1 MSDDDK
7 RINDESSGSDSSD
20 DDDVRAVDTTNV
32 DAGLFSSDEDEDGSD
47 AGVQQENVKYV
58 DEHVVIPFADR
69 PERSSV
75 DPSKFEMLVAHLPA
89 TIDVIPEP
97 FAKDQ
102 YDKDAEEKL
111 LAERNKSFAAYSLIR
126 HRIDDRTGRVQ
137 SNTRLVEYSDGSRVL
152 FVGKEAFHAPV
163 GASTKNSFVALNRR
177 ASRGDG
183 STYVLQAD
191 TVGTVALAAWE
202 TQLPNFEYCW
212 CCGVGCA
219 GHLLSSSRASC
230 SISSSL
236 RV

>member
-58 DEHVVIPFADR
+58 DEHVVIPFADW

-97 FAKDQ
+97 FAHTSCGGGSQ
-102 YDKDAEEKL
+102 PSSIFDKQKRYTRPGGTRDENL
-111 LAERNKSFAAYSLIR
+111 HFLSL
-126 HRIDDRTGRVQ
+126 
-137 SNTRLVEYSDGSRVL
+137 
-152 FVGKEAFHAPV
+152 
-163 GASTKNSFVALNRR
+163 
-177 ASRGDG
+177 
-183 STYVLQAD
+183 
-191 TVGTVALAAWE
+191 
-202 TQLPNFEYCW
+202 QLPLER
-212 CCGVGCA
+212 VVAA
-219 GHLLSSSRASC
+219 GALVVNAT
-230 SISSSL
+230 
-236 RV
+236 